1 MKIRHKI
8 ILIYSILTAAILLA
22 LSIFVYTFSHIY
34 TEELFYSRL
43 KEKADLTAQMHFEK
57 DELEHQIL
65 SKIRKNH
72 LLNKLQQEVV
82 EIYDKDNKLHFV
94 DEENK
99 SDSLFYSTVIL
110 DKIRKKKYFEFRDD
124 NRQSVGILYSD
135 NQGEFVII
143 VSAID
148 KYGIAK
154 METLVE
160 DLILGF
166 FLSII
171 LVVIVGNIFARQV
184 LKPITQIVKD
194 VNAIHP
200 SNLSLRIDQGNGK
213 DELAQLSITFN
224 KMLDRLEKAFEGQKN
239 FVSNASHEL
248 KNPLTAI
255 LGQLE
260 VTLNKPRTQEEYIQ
274 TLDTVYKETE
284 RIDLLIT
291 ELLNL
296 AKTDFQNE
304 KLIKEVVQLDE
315 LVLNVISEVNYL
327 YPEAVIK
334 VDYGQMP
341 EHNSGFLVKGNA
353 QLLKIVFINLLEN
366 ACKYSS
372 SKPVT
377 CLLHAEKGFI
387 DIDISDQGIGIPQK
401 ELQRVFQTFYRG
413 ENARRYKGSGMGLS
427 LTEQIISLHHGKVII
442 HSEVNEGT
450 TILVS
455 LPALA

>member
-8 ILIYSILTAAILLA
+8 ILIYIILTAAILLA

-43 KEKADLTAQMHFEK
+43 REKANLTAQMHLEK

-65 SKIRKNH
+65 SKIRQKH
-72 LLNKLQQEVV
+72 LLNKLQHEVI
-82 EIYDKDNKLHFV
+82 EIYDHNNKLQFV
-94 DEENK
+94 DEENE
-99 SDSLFYSTVIL
+99 SDNLFYSSVIL
-110 DKIRKKKYFEFRDD
+110 NKVRKKKYFEFRDGD
-124 NRQSVGILYSD
+124 RQSAGILYSD

-171 LVVIVGNIFARQV
+171 LVIIVGNIFARQV
-184 LKPITQIVKD
+184 LKPITKIVKD
-194 VNAIHP
+194 VNDIQP

-224 KMLDRLEKAFEGQKN
+224 KMLERIEKAFEGQKN
-239 FVSNASHEL
+239 FVNNASHEL

-255 LGQLE
+255 LGQIE
-260 VTLNKPRTQEEYIQ
+260 VTMSKPRTQEEYIQ

-284 RIDLLIT
+284 RIDVLIT

-296 AKTDFQNE
+296 AKTNFQNE
-304 KLIKEVVQLDE
+304 KLVKEVIQVDE
-315 LVLNVISEVNYL
+315 LVLNVISEVKSL
-327 YPEAVIK
+327 YPEAAIK

-353 QLLKIVFINLLEN
+353 QLLRIVFMNLFEN

-372 SKPVT
+372 SKPVA

-413 ENARRYKGSGMGLS
+413 ENAREFKGSGLGLS
-427 LTEQIISLHHGKVII
+427 LTEQIISLHQGKVII

-455 LPALA
+455 LPAYE

>member
-22 LSIFVYTFSHIY
+22 LSIFVYIFSHIY
-34 TEELFYSRL
+34 TEEMFYSHL
-43 KEKADLTAQMHFEK
+43 KEKANLTAQMHLEQ
-57 DELEHQIL
+57 DELEHMIL
-65 SKIRKNH
+65 TRIREEH
-72 LLNKLQQEVV
+72 LLDELPEEVI
-82 EIYDKDNKLHFV
+82 EIYDKNNKLQFV
-94 DEENK
+94 EEANK
-99 SDSLFYSTVIL
+99 TDSLFYSSLIL
-110 DKIRKKKYFEFRDD
+110 DKIRKKKYFEFRDGD
-124 NRQSVGILYSD
+124 RQSAGMLYKD

-148 KYGIAK
+148 KFGIDK

-166 FLSII
+166 LLSII
-171 LVVIVGNIFARQV
+171 LVIIVGNVFARQV
-184 LKPITQIVKD
+184 LKPITRIVKE
-194 VNAIHP
+194 VNHIQP

-213 DELAQLSITFN
+213 DELAQLSTTFN

-239 FVSNASHEL
+239 FVNNASHEL

-255 LGQLE
+255 LGQIE
-260 VTLNKPRTQEEYIQ
+260 VTLNKTRTQEEYIQ

-284 RIDLLIT
+284 RIDQLIT

-304 KLIKEVVQLDE
+304 KLVKEIIQVDE
-315 LVLNVISEVNYL
+315 LVLNVISEVKYI
-327 YPEAVIK
+327 YPEAQIK

-341 EHNSGFLVKGNA
+341 EHSSGFLVKGNA
-353 QLLKIVFINLLEN
+353 QLLRIVFLNLFEN
-366 ACKYSS
+366 ACKYSN
-372 SKPVT
+372 SKPVN

-387 DIDISDQGIGIPQK
+387 DIDISDQGIGIPNK

-413 ENARRYKGSGMGLS
+413 ENARTFKGSGMGLS

-455 LPALA
+455 LPALE